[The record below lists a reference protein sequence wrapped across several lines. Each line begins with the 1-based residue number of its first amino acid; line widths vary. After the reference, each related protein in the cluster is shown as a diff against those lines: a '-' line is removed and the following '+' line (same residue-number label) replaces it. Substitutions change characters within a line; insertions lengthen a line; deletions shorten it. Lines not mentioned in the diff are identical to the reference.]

1 MPKLQASTAP
11 KAFWNP
17 ALEGGSPIYH
27 REVGYVALVAH
38 RSLRCHKLSPRDHA
52 DVALIGEQTV
62 NPRLQEP
69 HLLVDGPAVCRGIGP
84 DAVVDRQERF
94 LGADR
99 VGMDLQ
105 TGCMGFGHHVVGW
118 ARMPSVLRPM
128 IWRLLRSTTVK
139 GAGRSTRPEPAA
151 LAAAVSGLLAMPEGQ
166 RRKAARTR
174 AESFPWSRTTD
185 TMLAL
190 HGLQPAVRP
199 G

>member
-1 MPKLQASTAP
+1 MLLSTLLPGRCAPVVTTRSATWGPPLKSPSPSMRQCPGSKACSWARLSRRRWMPKLQASTAP

-84 DAVVDRQERF
+84 DPVVDRQERF

-139 GAGRSTRPEPAA
+139 
-151 LAAAVSGLLAMPEGQ
+151 
-166 RRKAARTR
+166 
-174 AESFPWSRTTD
+174 
-185 TMLAL
+185 
-190 HGLQPAVRP
+190 
-199 G
+199 